1 MCIDPFAIH
10 QYTSHSEIAI
20 KSRLGILL
28 LKMFSI
34 FASTKPYQSMNVE
47 ALRDYCLSL
56 GDVTEKM
63 PFQQFK
69 AAQSICAFYV
79 AGHIFCYFDIDQ
91 FDACTIKCDTTRID
105 CLKENYESIG
115 DPYNMNRKYWIRIYF
130 RGDVDDTML
139 RSLIAD
145 SYEIVKQ
152 QHRKK
157 SLSVSQPLP
166 TT

>member
-1 MCIDPFAIH
+1 
-10 QYTSHSEIAI
+10 
-20 KSRLGILL
+20 
-28 LKMFSI
+28 
-34 FASTKPYQSMNVE
+34 MNVE

-105 CLKENYESIG
+105 PLKESYESIG

-130 RGDVDDTML
+130 RGDVDDAML
-139 RSLIAD
+139 RSLIND